1 MLKSVAMALPT
12 YTMSTFRLSKKLCK
26 EMSRMM
32 ANFWWSSPEKEKAM
46 HWMAWNKMTDAKRRV
61 EWDLE
66 IYITSNT
73 ALLAKQLSRLITS
86 PNLLVSKVL
95 KAKYWYKDDIFKT
108 KVPNSAS
115 WIWQSI
121 MSVREFLGRGI
132 RKRVG
137 NGETINIWEDRWIP
151 NNEDGRLKT
160 KMPDN
165 CQGKVG
171 NQLIRNF
178 RWNKEL
184 IFQTFCR
191 EDAENILCIPI
202 SLAGRNDKLFWKYSA
217 NGHYTIQSG
226 YWRAKEEQKLSQQ
239 RPP

>member
-1 MLKSVAMALPT
+1 
-12 YTMSTFRLSKKLCK
+12 
-26 EMSRMM
+26 
-32 ANFWWSSPEKEKAM
+32 M
-46 HWMAWNKMTDAKRRV
+46 HWMAWNEMTDAKKEGGMGFR
-61 EWDLE
+61 D
-66 IYITSNT
+66 IYYFNT
-73 ALLAKQLSRLITS
+73 ALLAKQLWRLITF

-115 WIWQSI
+115 WFWQSI
-121 MSVREFLGRGI
+121 MSVREFLERGI

-137 NGETINIWEDRWIP
+137 NGKTINIWEDRWIP

-165 CQGKVG
+165 FQVKLR

-191 EDAENILCIPI
+191 EYVENILCIPI
-202 SLAGRNDKLFWKYSA
+202 SLAGRNDKLFWKYLA
-217 NGHYTIQSG
+217 NGYYTLQSS

-239 RPP
+239 RPHQEGGPNNCSHGGNIWKSI